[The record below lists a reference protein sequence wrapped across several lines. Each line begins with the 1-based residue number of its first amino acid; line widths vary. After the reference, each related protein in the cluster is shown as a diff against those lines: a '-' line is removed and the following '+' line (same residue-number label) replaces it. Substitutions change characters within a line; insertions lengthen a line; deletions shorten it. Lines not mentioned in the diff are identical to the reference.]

1 MKVSK
6 YLFCFFLFSGFSMKD
21 PGHNVCGIKNT
32 TTQNGEEIAYTVFYS
47 VAGIYVNAGSATFTN
62 RLENFNGKPVYHIV
76 GKGHSNFRYD
86 WIFKV
91 RDQYESFMDTATML
105 PLKFSRDVHEGNFT
119 KKETILFNHANN
131 TATTND
137 GVFKFPDCIQ
147 DVLSEMYTAR
157 NIDFSQLDQGQK
169 IPFQLFLENA
179 VNNLSIRYLGK
190 EEIKTKYGKFKAIKF
205 KTLLIPGTVFKEN
218 EEMTVWVT
226 DDRNHIPVRIESE
239 ILIGSIKI
247 DLTGYKNLRYPLSSL
262 ERR

>member
-6 YLFCFFLFSGFSMKD
+6 YLFGFLLTAFTIKN
-21 PGHNVCGIKNT
+21 PGHNFCAIKNT
-32 TTQNGEEIAYTVFYS
+32 TTQNGEEISYTVFYS
-47 VAGIYVNAGSATFTN
+47 VAGIYVNAGTATFTN
-62 RLENFNGKPVYHIV
+62 KLENFNGKPVYHIV

-91 RDQYESFMDTATML
+91 RDQYESYIDTATMQ
-105 PLKFSRDVHEGNFT
+105 PLKFCRDVHEGNFT
-119 KKETILFNHANN
+119 KKEIIVFNHSNN
-131 TATTND
+131 TAKTNE
-137 GVFKFPDCIQ
+137 GVFKIPDCIQ
-147 DVLSEMYTAR
+147 DVLSEIYSAR
-157 NIDFSQLDQGQK
+157 NIDFNQLEQGDK

-179 VNNLSIRYLGK
+179 VNNLSIRYFGR
-190 EEIKTKYGKFKAIKF
+190 EEIKTKYGMFKAIKF

-262 ERR
+262 EKR